1 MTSASSSKKNGLVI
15 ADSGAIFSLAVLD
28 QLELLHVLF
37 DDAAIP
43 NAVWEEI
50 TLDRTVSFYGRM
62 RSFFK
67 KRVRSVTGM
76 NALTPLM
83 DYGESECVLLCKE
96 SAADFLLIDDRK
108 ARKIAENF
116 GIRCIGTIGLLAV
129 ARQKKI
135 IPALLP
141 LFETLLRS
149 KRFYSLELLNAVL
162 AQHNEGRLR

>member
-15 ADSGAIFSLAVLD
+15 ADSGAIFSLAVLE
-28 QLELLHVLF
+28 QLELLNALF
-37 DDAAIP
+37 DDIAIP
-43 NAVWEEI
+43 NAVWQEI
-50 TLDRTVSFYGRM
+50 TLDRTVSFYSRM

-67 KRVRSVTGM
+67 ERVRSVKGT
-76 NALTPLM
+76 NVLTPLM

-96 SAADFLLIDDRK
+96 AAADFLLIDDRK

-141 LFETLLRS
+141 LFEILLHN
-149 KRFYSLELLNAVL
+149 KRFYSLEMLNAVL
-162 AQHNEGRLR
+162 AQHNEGRLD

>member
-67 KRVRSVTGM
+67 ERVRSVTGM

-83 DYGESECVLLCKE
+83 DYGEYKHLLDAAEPAMTAGKPFAAQLSVLR
-96 SAADFLLIDDRK
+96 SRK
-108 ARKIAENF
+108 RAT
-116 GIRCIGTIGLLAV
+116 GTSKMTASFLAV
-129 ARQKKI
+129 ARLI
-135 IPALLP
+135 ARLP
-141 LFETLLRS
+141 RSILETSCLGTPPSRS
-149 KRFYSLELLNAVL
+149 PSWACVIC
-162 AQHNEGRLR
+162 